1 MAFVV
6 SSFAI
11 QAQDK
16 DPILIDLFINN
27 FEVNGGVLTHDS
39 FSGGGLIDTGRDL
52 EIGQASIGFSGDFWS
67 SKKFNFGPA
76 GKVYFHE
83 VGYSGGKDPELN
95 HYTVSLGANAGV
107 DLGKF
112 FFDASFELPLENKRE
127 NIFEFVFSPSAG
139 FMISDH
145 VGIKANFDYFA
156 QKKLFNYAYTFG
168 GGVIYKF

>member
-1 MAFVV
+1 MKKLFLLVAFVF

-83 VGYSGGKDPELN
+83 VGYS
-95 HYTVSLGANAGV
+95 
-107 DLGKF
+107 
-112 FFDASFELPLENKRE
+112 
-127 NIFEFVFSPSAG
+127 
-139 FMISDH
+139 
-145 VGIKANFDYFA
+145 
-156 QKKLFNYAYTFG
+156 
-168 GGVIYKF
+168 